1 MTVGGLSVKY
11 DRWGEGRERER
22 ERGVFSVYGQ

>member
-22 ERGVFSVYGQ
+22 GVFSVYGQ